1 MLNGVLYSLVGGVS
15 WRMMPHDLPKW
26 KTVYPDCREW
36 QGEGPWAGL
45 NDSLREKVRVAEG
58 REATPSAGRIDSQSV
73 KDQSK
78 GGVRG
83 WAGGKKINGRTRH
96 LSVDTLGLVLRAFV
110 TEANDTDRDVARWLI
125 PLLPA
130 RFPRLKKLWADG
142 MYRGAE
148 FIADRHR
155 QSGIEVASVDRDPT
169 VKGFKRLA
177 TRWLVE
183 RTLAWRSDD
192 AFLVKTRDA
201 MLYPARVHLMLRRRA
216 PVR

>member
-1 MLNGVLYSLVGGVS
+1 ML
-15 WRMMPHDLPKW
+15 
-26 KTVYPDCREW
+26 
-36 QGEGPWAGL
+36 
-45 NDSLREKVRVAEG
+45 
-58 REATPSAGRIDSQSV
+58 
-73 KDQSK
+73 
-78 GGVRG
+78 RG

-125 PLLPA
+125 ALLPA
-130 RFPRLKKLWADG
+130 RFPPLKKRWAAG